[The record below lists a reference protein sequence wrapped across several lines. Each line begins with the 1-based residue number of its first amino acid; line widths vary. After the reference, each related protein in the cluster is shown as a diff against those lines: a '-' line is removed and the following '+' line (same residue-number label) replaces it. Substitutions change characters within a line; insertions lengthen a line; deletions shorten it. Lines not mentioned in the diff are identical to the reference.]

1 MAAQM
6 GFKDLSTLGRVQLGL
21 GVAGGITSAFGALSA
36 ASAKK
41 YQTKSLALN
50 YEHQKNMALFN
61 MRMKESQAQHIARA
75 YNKQMQILSLKQGVA
90 KGKAR
95 ASMAARGIKMGTGS
109 TLDAFVSS
117 EVLAQIDRMTMNSN
131 KVRAMSDKR
140 LEAVGLQN
148 QATMLGV
155 SASNAFATASSI
167 SPFMNM
173 SSSLLTSAGS
183 VLGSLPA
190 GMFMKQGAGATAT
203 TAGSTQG
210 G

>member
-21 GVAGGITSAFGALSA
+21 GVAGGFTSAFGALSA

-95 ASMAARGIKMGTGS
+95 ASMAARGIKMGVGS
-109 TLDAFVSS
+109 TKDAFVSS
-117 EVLAQIDRMTMNSN
+117 EILAEIDRMTMNSN

-183 VLGSLPA
+183 VLGSLPS
-190 GMFMKQGAGATAT
+190 GMFLKKGAGVAT
-203 TAGSTQG
+203 TEGNTQG

>member
-95 ASMAARGIKMGTGS
+95 ASMAARGIKMGVGS
-109 TLDAFVSS
+109 TKDAFVSS
-117 EVLAQIDRMTMNSN
+117 EILAEIDRMTMNSN

-155 SASNAFATASSI
+155 SSSNAFATASSI

-183 VLGSLPA
+183 VLGSLPS
-190 GMFMKQGAGATAT
+190 GMFLKKGAGVAT
-203 TAGSTQG
+203 TEGNTQG